1 MKRVVNGTIS
11 VCVQLHGGIQHK
23 HLRPVRQH
31 LENRVVR
38 QVPLLLRD
46 HELVVPREAI
56 SENGHLPQT
65 LSPVAPYN
73 AIVEAETTV
82 RHIKKG
88 VHVDMALPQVIY
100 AQDFGIVM
108 KQDFGIGLRLIK
120 YKQNHSINGRIKH
133 FDGLLDIQQRVESK
147 HAGVLVLGNVGLM
160 NTANTIAHDGV
171 DFRSLAGEESQMH
184 KPISETPESS
194 GRNGSPPFHGKTGQ
208 YPGRPRPRWT
218 ASSPAAFLEAMLYS
232 MTKRL
237 AGRYSAQNT
246 AVDS

>member
-1 MKRVVNGTIS
+1 M
-11 VCVQLHGGIQHK
+11 
-23 HLRPVRQH
+23 RQI
-31 LENRVVR
+31 
-38 QVPLLLRD
+38 PLFLRD

-56 SENGHLPQT
+56 SENGHLPQA
-65 LSPVAPYN
+65 LSPVAPHN
-73 AIVEAETTV
+73 AVVEAETTV

-100 AQDFGIVM
+100 AQDFGIIM
-108 KQDFGIGLRLIK
+108 KQDFGVGLRLTTGK
-120 YKQNHSINGRIKH
+120 KCHSINGRIKH
-133 FDGLLDIQQRVESK
+133 FDGLLDIQQGVESK

-171 DFRSLAGEESQMH
+171 DSRSLAGEESQMH
-184 KPISETPESS
+184 TPISETPESS

-208 YPGRPRPRWT
+208 YPGLPRPRWT

-237 AGRYSAQNT
+237 AERYSAQNT
-246 AVDS
+246 AADS